1 MSSLPP
7 RRATLLDVAELAG
20 VSRQTVSRVI
30 NESPHVSNKA
40 RRRVLQAI
48 DQLGYSPNQMARSLR
63 GKQACVIEVIVSCIG
78 YYGPPKLVDSVERSA
93 HARGYKLMLSN
104 LEGTDLDRIPFILS
118 NLQSGAVDGIIFFGF
133 VQNKLYKQLVQACA
147 GYPYVE
153 VISELGAQTPSVL
166 TDQYY
171 GGKLATQYLIDH
183 GHTAIAEI
191 SGPFRWH
198 SSQARHKAWL
208 DTLRVNGLTPGM
220 SLEGDWT
227 PASGYKAMQQLL
239 DSGAP
244 FSAVFCGN
252 DQMALGAMAALQE
265 RGLRVPD
272 DISIVG
278 FDDMPEG
285 AYFHPPLTTIRE
297 DYDELGKQSVE
308 YLLEIIQNPEAP
320 RHQRVLYP
328 TLVERKSVRALR

>member
-1 MSSLPP
+1 MPSLSPK
-7 RRATLLDVAELAG
+7 RATLLDVAELAG

-30 NESPHVSNKA
+30 NESPHVSSKA

-63 GKQACVIEVIVSCIG
+63 GKQGHILEVIVAYIE
-78 YYGPPKLVDSVERSA
+78 YYGQAQLIRSIERA
-93 HARGYKLMLSN
+93 AQAKGYKLMLSS
-104 LEGTDLDRIPFILS
+104 LEGTDPERISYVLG
-118 NLQSGAVDGIIFFGF
+118 NVQGRVVDGVIFFAF
-133 VQNKLYKQLVQACA
+133 VQNEFYKRLIQACT
-147 GYPYVE
+147 GFPYIE
-153 VISELGAQTPSVL
+153 INRELGAQTASVL
-166 TDQYY
+166 TDQYC
-171 GGKLATQYLIDH
+171 GGKLATQYLIDQ

-198 SSQARHKAWL
+198 ASRTRHKAWL
-208 DTLRVNGLTPGM
+208 DTLRANGLTPGV

-227 PASGYKAMQQLL
+227 PASGFKAMQQLL
-239 DSGAP
+239 DSSAP

-252 DQMALGAMAALQE
+252 DQMALGVMAALQE
-265 RGLRVPD
+265 RGLCVPD
-272 DISIVG
+272 DISIIG
-278 FDDMPEG
+278 FDDIPEG
-285 AYFHPPLTTIRE
+285 AYFCPPLTTIRE

>member
-1 MSSLPP
+1 MPTPP
-7 RRATLLDVAELAG
+7 PKRATLLDVAALAG

-30 NESPHVSNKA
+30 NDSPHVSA
-40 RRRVLQAI
+40 RTRRRVLQAI
-48 DQLGYSPNQMARSLR
+48 DQLDYSPNLIARSLR

-78 YYGPPKLVDSVERSA
+78 YYGPPKLIDSVERSA
-93 HARGYKLMLSN
+93 QARGYKLMLSN
-104 LEGTDLDRIPFILS
+104 LEGTDRDRIPYILG
-118 NLQSGAVDGIIFFGF
+118 NLQGRVVDGIIFFGF
-133 VQNKLYKQLVQACA
+133 VQNEFYKQLIQACA
-147 GYPYVE
+147 GFPYIE

-166 TDQYY
+166 TDQYH
-171 GGKLATQYLIDH
+171 GGKLATQYLIDR

-191 SGPFRWH
+191 SGPFLWH
-198 SSQARHKAWL
+198 ASQARHKAWL
-208 DTLRVNGLTPGM
+208 DTLAANGLTPGM

-227 PASGYKAMQQLL
+227 PVSGYKAMHQLL

-272 DISIVG
+272 DVSVVG
-278 FDDMPEG
+278 FDDIPEG
-285 AYFHPPLTTIRE
+285 AFFHPPLTTIRE

-308 YLLEIIQNPEAP
+308 YLLEIIQNPQAP

-328 TLVERKSVRALR
+328 TLVERKSVRALP